1 VHNGVHRLE
10 RASVDSTEKEQE
22 MTRKRGLTALVAS
35 VTVAAAIATGV
46 IATTGAASAG
56 KASGNKLAG
65 TWVVTVSRPAPLPPL
80 VSLQVFTKTGSVIE
94 TANES
99 PQTRTPS
106 FGSWERIHGHLYA
119 ASAVFF
125 RYDAG
130 GNFIGSQKIDRTIEV
145 APDGETFKHVARVT
159 VLDAN
164 GNALASFV
172 ARAAGERMAVDQI
185 PDLP

>member
-1 VHNGVHRLE
+1 
-10 RASVDSTEKEQE
+10 
-22 MTRKRGLTALVAS
+22 MTRTRGLAGLVAS
-35 VTVAAAIATGV
+35 LVIAAIIAMGA

-56 KASGNKLAG
+56 KASGNKLTG
-65 TWVVTVSRPAPLPPL
+65 TWVVTVNRPAPLPAL
-80 VSLQVFTKTGSVIE
+80 KSLQVFTRTGSVVE

-106 FGSWERIHGHLYA
+106 FGSWERIREHLYA

-125 RYDAG
+125 RYDAA

-145 APDGETFKHVARVT
+145 ADDGETFKHVARVS

-164 GNALASFV
+164 GNVLTSFV
-172 ARAAGERMAVDQI
+172 ARAAGERMAVDPI
-185 PDLP
+185 ADLP